1 MRNFATR
8 FQFHVARGVQIDL
21 GLGIGA
27 YRGEFSGL
35 VQGLWPAA
43 TVWQS
48 EADDWQQ
55 PHNPEAIYVLP
66 GHSER
71 EGHFYRV
78 VDARISMTWQS
89 SYGENTEHY
98 PDPIVLKKAMK
109 TLDGMTGTLNFSGNW
124 REQGIIKIDTQGT
137 EFDIL

>member
-1 MRNFATR
+1 VRNFATR

-43 TVWQS
+43 TVSQS

-55 PHNPEAIYVLP
+55 PDNPEAIFVLL
-66 GHSER
+66 GNSER
-71 EGHFYRV
+71 EGPFYWV
-78 VDARISMTWQS
+78 VDARITMTWQS
-89 SYGENTEHY
+89 FYGENTEH
-98 PDPIVLKKAMK
+98 
-109 TLDGMTGTLNFSGNW
+109 
-124 REQGIIKIDTQGT
+124 
-137 EFDIL
+137 